1 MVMKLHLSR
10 TEVAKMTNRASSAAV
25 AVLLLA
31 SSLAPAAFGQ
41 KKSPEGRIQKEVR
54 HELLSLGRY
63 GVFDNIEY
71 TVNGTE
77 VTLLGQVTEPVL
89 KDDAGKAVKE
99 IEGVT
104 NVNNKIE
111 VLPVSPMD
119 WNVRRAVFRAIYAD
133 PGLSRYSF
141 QAVPSIH
148 IIVKNGNVTLVGAVG
163 TEMDKEVAGVRAN
176 SVPGI
181 FAVKNEL
188 RVDSGI

>member
-1 MVMKLHLSR
+1 M
-10 TEVAKMTNRASSAAV
+10 NRVSSAAFS
-25 AVLLLA
+25 AVLFA
-31 SSLAPAAFGQ
+31 SALAPAAFGQ
-41 KKSPEGRIQKEVR
+41 KSPESRIQKEVR
-54 HELLSLGRY
+54 HELLTLGRY

-71 TVNGTE
+71 AVNGTE

-89 KDDAGKAVKE
+89 KDDAGKAIKDV
-99 IEGVT
+99 EGVT
-104 NVNNKIE
+104 KINNQIE

-119 WNVRRAVFRAIYAD
+119 WNIRRAVFRAIYAD

-148 IIVKNGNVTLVGAVG
+148 IIVKNGSVTLVGAVG
-163 TEMDKEVAGVRAN
+163 TQMDKEVAGVRAN

-181 FAVKNEL
+181 FAVRNEL